1 MVRVE
6 HSLVVT
12 LPGFLLFSL
21 SVLLLPPLLF
31 FFFFFLTDDL
41 FYILGSDIQ
50 CTLPVA
56 LWDEVANYLRD
67 EAVVRYSSTSPLP
80 YISYVMFQQ
89 EEGTI
94 DWETEWLPVW
104 VDDEA
109 VDKCTLCRQPFHVFN
124 RKV

>member
-1 MVRVE
+1 MFFF
-6 HSLVVT
+6 
-12 LPGFLLFSL
+12 FLLFFS
-21 SVLLLPPLLF
+21 S
-31 FFFFFLTDDL
+31 FFFLTDDL

-67 EAVVRYSSTSPLP
+67 EAVVRYSSTSIPPFLCPFPSSPLS